1 MYNILFNEVS
11 RKTLYVQDYR
21 IYIVDM
27 EGYFETE
34 SMFVFI
40 FISTYP
46 RIDVYVCVGEG
57 KEGMIGLS
65 CY

>member
-1 MYNILFNEVS
+1 M
-11 RKTLYVQDYR
+11 
-21 IYIVDM
+21 DM
-27 EGYFETE
+27 EGYFEME

-46 RIDVYVCVGEG
+46 RIDVCVCVGEG